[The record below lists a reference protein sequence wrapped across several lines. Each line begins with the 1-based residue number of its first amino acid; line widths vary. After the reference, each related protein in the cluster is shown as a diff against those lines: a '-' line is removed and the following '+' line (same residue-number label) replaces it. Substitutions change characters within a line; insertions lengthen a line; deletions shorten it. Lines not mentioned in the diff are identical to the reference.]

1 MYRVSQLL
9 RKEPGMSKRNDKEV
23 LKRRDARQTL
33 LQIAF
38 QMEAQQDTS
47 DDPLFMQLR
56 EKQLRDDLEAYVV
69 STYHK
74 LVLHIDEI
82 DDVIRQYAKGW
93 TLQRLPKAELAILRI
108 AVTEILY
115 VDDMPDAIAC
125 NEAVELAKL
134 YGEEKAPSY
143 INGILGNLIRSRE
156 TAATGEADHGND

>member
-1 MYRVSQLL
+1 
-9 RKEPGMSKRNDKEV
+9 MSKRNEKEI

-33 LQIAF
+33 MQIAF

-56 EKQLRDDLEAYVV
+56 EKDLRDDLEAYVV

-74 LVLHIDEI
+74 LVLHLDEV
-82 DDVIRQYAKGW
+82 DDVIRKYAKGW
-93 TLQRLPKAELAILRI
+93 TINRLPKAELAILRI
-108 AVTEILY
+108 AVTEILF

-143 INGILGNLIRSRE
+143 INGMLGNLIRDRE
-156 TAATGEADHGND
+156 QTAAKEEKSDD